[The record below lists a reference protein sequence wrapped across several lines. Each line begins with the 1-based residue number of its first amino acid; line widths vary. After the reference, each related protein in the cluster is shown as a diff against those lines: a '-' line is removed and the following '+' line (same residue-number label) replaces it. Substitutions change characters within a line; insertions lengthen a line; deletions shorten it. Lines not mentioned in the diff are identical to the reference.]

1 MKERTKRT
9 LTITL
14 IVFAS
19 LAGLSIILW
28 GTGYLLYETFL
39 RP

>member
-1 MKERTKRT
+1 MKESTKKT
-9 LTITL
+9 LTIIL
-14 IVFAS
+14 IVFGS
-19 LAGLSIILW
+19 LAGLFIILW

>member
-1 MKERTKRT
+1 MKDSIKRT
-9 LTITL
+9 LTVIL

-19 LAGLSIILW
+19 LAGLFIILW

-39 RP
+39 R